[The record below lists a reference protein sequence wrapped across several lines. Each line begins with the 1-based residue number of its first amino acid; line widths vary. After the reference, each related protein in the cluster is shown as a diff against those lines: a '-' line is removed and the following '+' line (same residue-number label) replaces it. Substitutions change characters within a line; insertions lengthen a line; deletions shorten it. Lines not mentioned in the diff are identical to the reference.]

1 MDETS
6 KIVDLILQDLNK
18 RLLDRRIKIKIN
30 QKTKKW
36 IAEKGYDPN
45 FGARPLKRFIQKTIE
60 TTIAK
65 KIIQQEVCEED
76 RILISLVENKLD
88 FITEKGGFNRD

>member
-1 MDETS
+1 
-6 KIVDLILQDLNK
+6 
-18 RLLDRRIKIKIN
+18 LDRRIKIKIN
-30 QKTKKW
+30 QETKKW

-65 KIIQQEVCEED
+65 KIIQQEVSEED
-76 RILISLVENKLD
+76 QILISLVENKLD
-88 FITEKGGFNRD
+88 FITEKAGFNSD